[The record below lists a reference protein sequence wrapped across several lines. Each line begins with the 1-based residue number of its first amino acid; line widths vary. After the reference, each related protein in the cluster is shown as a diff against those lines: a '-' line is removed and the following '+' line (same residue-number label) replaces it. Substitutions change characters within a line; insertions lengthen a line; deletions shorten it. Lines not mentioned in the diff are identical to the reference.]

1 MKNVGVVLS
10 GCGVYDGA
18 EIYESVITLLA
29 LDRAGAN
36 VICMAPNVD
45 QAHVINH
52 LTGEESA
59 ETRNVLVEAARIVRG
74 NIQDIQDIS
83 GHDLDALIFPGG
95 FGAAKNLSSFAFRGA
110 DCTVHGDVTRLVKQV
125 HQDGKPIGAICI
137 SPVVLAKIF
146 GGEVQLELTCGSDPD
161 IAEAINKMGGRHREA
176 PVTEIVVD
184 TAGKVVTTPAYMCAN
199 TISEAATGIEK
210 LVAKVLEMA

>member
-161 IAEAINKMGGRHREA
+161 TAEAINKMGGKHREA

-210 LVAKVLEMA
+210 LVAKVLELA